1 MNTFS
6 DLLAVLGQRDVPTL
20 VDEARQAVEIP
31 TFIRGEGHRAV
42 LIWDPRATLF
52 QVIQPLNIPVSVSG
66 EAGVVEAVARVNHQL
81 VLPGFGYD
89 HDRRAIYFRWVV
101 PRAPDGSMTEDALD
115 RAVATVLQ
123 SCRDFLPGLR
133 AVAEGK
139 LNASEIIP
147 YSAALLERERA
158 PTVQS

>member
-1 MNTFS
+1 MKSFA
-6 DLLAVLGQRDVPTL
+6 DLLAVLEKRDVPAV
-20 VDEARQAVEIP
+20 VDEQRQAVEIP

-42 LIWDPRATLF
+42 LLWDPRATLF
-52 QVIQPLNIPVSVSG
+52 QVIQPLNIPVSVSD
-66 EAGVVEAVARVNHQL
+66 EAGVVDALARVNHQL

-89 HDRRAIYFRWVV
+89 HDRRVIYFRWVV
-101 PRAPDGSMTEDALD
+101 PRAPDGGLSEDALD

-139 LNASEIIP
+139 VNASEIIP
-147 YSAALLERERA
+147 FSAALLERERA
-158 PTVQS
+158 PTLQP